1 MGSTILNVDDHE
13 INRYIRTQVLQQAG
27 YRVVEAATGG
37 DAISKCASEKPSLV
51 LLDVNLPDMH
61 GMDVCQRIKADSSLR
76 TFVVHVSATY
86 VDTSHQAY
94 GLKGGADG
102 YLCEPV
108 DPELLIATVGSF
120 LRLREAEIKLQD
132 SQERLAQAQTIAGL
146 TFWEWDI
153 ARDRVLQS
161 AEDNGNPKEVSFSE
175 WLSPVHEEDR
185 EPLAQVLQ
193 EACLGEKSFSY
204 EFRRPAQEGA
214 WRWLATKGR
223 VFYDAHG
230 KPVRVIGTDMEITER
245 KRIELALKR
254 SNEDLSQF
262 AFMISHDLQ
271 EPLRTITT
279 FTELLSLK
287 YSRAL
292 DEEAASYLSYV
303 AEGSSRM
310 NAMITELLAFCHIQN
325 SDMATPEPVSLE
337 EVLRGVLANV
347 STALE
352 ESGGTIAHDPLP
364 VVLGDPAQLA
374 EVFQN
379 VIANALKYRKPGEAP
394 RIHVSSR
401 RGKNE
406 SVISISDNGVGFD
419 PKHAEEI
426 FGMFKRLHGREIQG
440 SGIGLA
446 VVKKIVARHGG
457 RIWAESQ
464 PGQGACFTFTLPDYP

>member
-61 GMDVCQRIKADSSLR
+61 GTDVCRRIKADSSMR
-76 TFVVHVSATY
+76 TFVVHVSATN
-86 VDTSHQAY
+86 VETSHQAY

-161 AEDNGNPKEVSFSE
+161 GEDHGNPQEVSFDE
-175 WLSPVHEEDR
+175 WLTSMHEEDR
-185 EPLAQVLQ
+185 GPLAQALQ
-193 EACLGEKSFSY
+193 EACRGEKSFSY
-204 EFRRPAQEGA
+204 EFRQPAHEGA

-230 KPVRVIGTDMEITER
+230 KAVRAIGTDMEITER

-292 DEEAASYLSYV
+292 DDEATSYLSYV

-325 SDMATPEPVSLE
+325 SDMTSLQPVPLE
-337 EVLRGVLANV
+337 DVLRGVLANV

-352 ESGGTIAHDPLP
+352 ESGGTITHDPLP

-379 VIANALKYRKPGEAP
+379 VIANALKYRKTGEAP
-394 RIHVSSR
+394 RIHVSIR
-401 RGKNE
+401 RGKKE
-406 SVISISDNGVGFD
+406 SIISITDNGVGFD
-419 PKHAEEI
+419 QKHAEEI

-457 RIWAESQ
+457 RIWAKSQ
-464 PGQGACFTFTLPDYP
+464 QGQGACFSFTLPDHL